1 MMRLNLSRKELAM
14 SFQFSKSL
22 GLVLC
27 ALSISAQAQTPPK
40 PGAPKRFP
48 QITLEQI
55 APEGQALAKE
65 IIQISSVGLGGP
77 YNIMFRSPVYAERMK
92 KLLDYLRFNTSLP
105 TSLNEFAILIQGYE
119 WKSQVEWYAHYP
131 LALKAGLPQSVADDL
146 KMGIRPR
153 NMAPD
158 EEMVYDISMTLMRE
172 HEISDAM
179 FEKAK
184 KVFSEQ
190 QIVDLVAV
198 SGTYVTVAML
208 LAVGQEM
215 SPEGKPLPF
224 PAK

>member
-1 MMRLNLSRKELAM
+1 MKPLIKPLCGLSLCVLATVA
-14 SFQFSKSL
+14 S
-22 GLVLC
+22 
-27 ALSISAQAQTPPK
+27 AQTPPK
-40 PGAPKRFP
+40 PGAPKRFH

-65 IIQISSVGLGGP
+65 ILQISSVGLGGP
-77 YNIMFRSPVYAERMK
+77 YNIMFRSPIYADRMK

-105 TSLNEFAILIQGYE
+105 TRLNEFAILIQGYE

-131 LALKAGLPQSVADDL
+131 LALKAGLSQSVADDL

-158 EEMVYDISMTLMRE
+158 EEIVYDVSLALIKD
-172 HEISDAM
+172 HEISDALLA
-179 FEKAK
+179 KARK
-184 KVFSEQ
+184 NLTDQ

-215 SPEGKPLPF
+215 PPEGKPLPF

>member
-1 MMRLNLSRKELAM
+1 VKPLIKQLCGLSLCVLAAVA
-14 SFQFSKSL
+14 S
-22 GLVLC
+22 
-27 ALSISAQAQTPPK
+27 AQTPPK

-65 IIQISSVGLGGP
+65 ILQISSVGLGGP
-77 YNIMFRSPVYAERMK
+77 YNIMFRSPIYADRMK

-105 TSLNEFAILIQGYE
+105 TRLNEFAILIQGYE

-131 LALKAGLPQSVADDL
+131 LALKAGLSQSVADDL

-158 EEMVYDISMTLMRE
+158 EEIVYDVSLALIKD
-172 HEISDAM
+172 HEISDALLA
-179 FEKAK
+179 KARK
-184 KVFSEQ
+184 NLTDQ

-215 SPEGKPLPF
+215 PPEGKPLPF

>member
-1 MMRLNLSRKELAM
+1 MMQHYLMENFIMASPVKNLIAISLCTLTLA
-14 SFQFSKSL
+14 
-22 GLVLC
+22 
-27 ALSISAQAQTPPK
+27 ANAQTPPK
-40 PGAPKRFP
+40 PGSPKRFP

-65 IIQISSVGLGGP
+65 ILQISSVGLGGP
-77 YNIMFRSPVYAERMK
+77 YNIMFRSPVYADRMK

-105 TSLNEFAILIQGYE
+105 TRLNEFAILIQGYE

-153 NMAPD
+153 KMAAD
-158 EEMVYDISMTLMRE
+158 EAVVYDISMALMKK
-172 HEISDAM
+172 HEISDALL
-179 FEKAK
+179 EKART
-184 KVFSEQ
+184 VLTDQ

-208 LAVGQEM
+208 LAIGQEM
-215 SPEGKPLPF
+215 PPEGKPLPF
-224 PAK
+224 PPK